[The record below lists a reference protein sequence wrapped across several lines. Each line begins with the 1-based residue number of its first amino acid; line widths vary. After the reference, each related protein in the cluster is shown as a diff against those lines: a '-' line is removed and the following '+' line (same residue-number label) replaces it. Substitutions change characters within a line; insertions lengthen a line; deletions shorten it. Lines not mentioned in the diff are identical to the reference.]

1 MLLIIRTELG
11 DDDITHNGVL
21 KEVILLLILFEEEH
35 IAVLPRP
42 RAVHIHHLLM
52 ILQLTF

>member
-1 MLLIIRTELG
+1 MNHNSSEY
-11 DDDITHNGVL
+11 DDVTYNGVF
-21 KEVILLLILFEEEH
+21 KEIILLLILFEEED

-52 ILQLTF
+52 VLQLSF

>member
-11 DDDITHNGVL
+11 DDDITHNGVF
-21 KEVILLLILFEEEH
+21 KEVILLLILFEEEY
-35 IAVLPRP
+35 IAVLPWP
-42 RAVHIHHLLM
+42 CAVHIHHLLM